1 MSYVCNDFTVTQK
14 ILETKLI
21 SSPPPPSPPP
31 PPLPVLVPK
40 YKKTAKPPS
49 KYLLESEKGLS
60 QEINS
65 IKMASVAVG
74 INCMGPLGGNQGL
87 WPYPSGPSQ
96 LSIPLSLGH
105 IFNLMCLRH
114 SF

>member
-1 MSYVCNDFTVTQK
+1 MCVS
-14 ILETKLI
+14 
-21 SSPPPPSPPP
+21 PSPT
-31 PPLPVLVPK
+31 LPVQVPK
-40 YKKTAKPPS
+40 YKNCKLPS

-96 LSIPLSLGH
+96 LSTPLSLGH
-105 IFNLMCLRH
+105 ILNLMCLKKH